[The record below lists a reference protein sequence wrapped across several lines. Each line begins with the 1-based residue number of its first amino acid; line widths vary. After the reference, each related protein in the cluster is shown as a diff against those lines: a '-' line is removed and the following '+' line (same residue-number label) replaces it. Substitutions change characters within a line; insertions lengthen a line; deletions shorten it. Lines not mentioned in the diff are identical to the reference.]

1 MTTTQGPP
9 YPPSEPA
16 RGSGAGHGSGPGSG
30 NGGPGQERG
39 PLSGNGPGGLGGVSG
54 PAAGTGGAAGGDQSP
69 GYGPG
74 RRIDRGYR
82 PGAGPARGSR
92 PGPGAP
98 DHGFGA
104 EGPGTGQFGPLP
116 VSGGRR
122 GPGPGAGDGR
132 EHGHGAGPGQD
143 TGHGHQGHGNGPG
156 DGHGGGPG
164 RGSGGGHGPGPG
176 GGGHGDGPG
185 DVHGPDDNGGHS
197 HGHSHSHGPA
207 APVSV
212 HLRKIIGAILIPF
225 AAAVVVGLVVLWPG
239 GAPAHER
246 TGVGFDRQT
255 QEATVTKVVSVDCK
269 SVNASGETPTG
280 DTSTAEGSSAQQQA
294 TGDCKKATIRVDTG
308 DDKGRT
314 FTEIVQPD
322 QSRQLHQDEKVVVA
336 YEPSAPKD
344 LQYSVADVNRRFPMA
359 LLAGIFALAVV
370 IVGRLRG
377 VMALVALAVSFM
389 VLTFFILPAVL
400 QGSNPLLVAV
410 IGASAIMLIAL
421 YMCHGLSARTSVAV
435 LGTLISLVLI
445 GVLGSLFIGWAAL
458 TGNTDD
464 NTGLIHGLYPSIDMS
479 GLLLAGVI
487 IGSLGVLDDVT
498 VTQTSAVW
506 ELHEA
511 NPTMGWRGLYRAG
524 IRIGRDHI
532 ASVVNTLVLAY
543 AGAALPL
550 LLLFSIAQSSVG
562 AVANSELVA
571 EEIVRTLVGSIGLVA
586 SVPVTTLLAALMV
599 SADRPG
605 MAPLTAGAPA
615 GAGPGTG
622 ATAVGAG
629 AAPQAVAA
637 RAGKGRRRKH

>member
-1 MTTTQGPP
+1 MTTTHRPP
-9 YPPSEPA
+9 YPPPEPP
-16 RGSGAGHGSGPGSG
+16 HGPGSG
-30 NGGPGQERG
+30 NGHG
-39 PLSGNGPGGLGGVSG
+39 S
-54 PAAGTGGAAGGDQSP
+54 
-69 GYGPG
+69 
-74 RRIDRGYR
+74 
-82 PGAGPARGSR
+82 GAGHHHAPR
-92 PGPGAP
+92 PDEGHDHGP
-98 DHGFGA
+98 DHGPA
-104 EGPGTGQFGPLP
+104 T
-116 VSGGRR
+116 
-122 GPGPGAGDGR
+122 GAGH
-132 EHGHGAGPGQD
+132 EHAP
-143 TGHGHQGHGNGPG
+143 
-156 DGHGGGPG
+156 
-164 RGSGGGHGPGPG
+164 GSGGG
-176 GGGHGDGPG
+176 
-185 DVHGPDDNGGHS
+185 

-207 APVSV
+207 APVSK
-212 HLRKIIGAILIPF
+212 HLRKVIAAILIPF
-225 AAAVVVGLVVLWPG
+225 SVAVVVGLVVLWPG
-239 GAPAHER
+239 GAPPHAR

-255 QEATVTKVVSVDCK
+255 QQATVTKVLSVSCK
-269 SVNASGETPTG
+269 SVNASGESPTG
-280 DTSTAEGSSAQQQA
+280 DTSTAEGSSAQQEA
-294 TGDCKKATIRVDTG
+294 NGTCKKATIRVDTG
-308 DDKGRT
+308 KDKGRA

-322 QSRQLHQDEKVVVA
+322 QSRQLHEGEKVVAA

-370 IVGRLRG
+370 VVGRMRG
-377 VMALVALAVSFM
+377 LMALVALAVSFM

-410 IGASAIMLIAL
+410 IGSSAIMLIAL

-435 LGTLISLVLI
+435 LGTLLSLVLI
-445 GVLGSLFIGWAAL
+445 GLLGSGFIGWAAL

-511 NPTMGWRGLYRAG
+511 NPSMGWRGLYRAG

-562 AVANSELVA
+562 TVANSKLVA

-586 SVPVTTLLAALMV
+586 SVPVTTLLAALV
-599 SADRPG
+599 VAADRPG
-605 MAPLTAGAPA
+605 PESATATAGAGAPA
-615 GAGPGTG
+615 LARTG
-622 ATAVGAG
+622 
-629 AAPQAVAA
+629 
-637 RAGKGRRRKH
+637 RGRRRKH